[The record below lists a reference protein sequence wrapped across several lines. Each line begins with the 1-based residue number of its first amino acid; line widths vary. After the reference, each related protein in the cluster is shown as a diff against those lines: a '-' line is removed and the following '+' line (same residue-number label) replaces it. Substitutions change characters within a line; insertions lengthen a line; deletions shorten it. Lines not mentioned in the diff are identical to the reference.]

1 MTKMRLL
8 AREALAVT
16 KDRAPAIVSER
27 ILPTVFDEISDYV
40 GEIMGKLT
48 NLPPENETA
57 ITMAH
62 GIVRDRL
69 ITEIID
75 QLKND
80 MHDDLGKRLKKW
92 KKLSTEKK

>member
-1 MTKMRLL
+1 MRLL

-62 GIVRDRL
+62 GIIRDRL

-80 MHDDLGKRLKKW
+80 MLDGAGKRLKKFS
-92 KKLSTEKK
+92 KLSTEKK